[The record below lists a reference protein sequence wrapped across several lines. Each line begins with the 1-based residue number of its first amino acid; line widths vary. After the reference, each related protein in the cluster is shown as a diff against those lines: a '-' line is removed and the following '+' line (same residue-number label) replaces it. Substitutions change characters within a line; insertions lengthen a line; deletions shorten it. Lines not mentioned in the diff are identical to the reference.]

1 MKIMDVLIS
10 LLDGYE
16 PSLMLPHEAIM
27 AWRPVDPRRY
37 DSRREKCVEY
47 LRGKN
52 LWVLDGKF
60 TPTKSSH
67 TDITAVFNRARQELG
82 EKLIQVAK

>member
-1 MKIMDVLIS
+1 MKIMDVLIN
-10 LLDGYE
+10 LFDGYE

-27 AWRPVDPRRY
+27 AWRPTDPRRY
-37 DSRREKCVEY
+37 DSRREKCVEH
-47 LRGKN
+47 LRQNN
-52 LWVLDGKF
+52 LYILDGKF

-67 TDITAVFNRARQELG
+67 TDITVCFTRARQQMG

>member
-10 LLDGYE
+10 LFDGYE

-47 LRGKN
+47 LRQNN
-52 LWVLDGKF
+52 LYILDGKF
-60 TPTKSSH
+60 TPTKASH
-67 TDITAVFNRARQELG
+67 TDITVCFTRARQQMG

>member
-27 AWRPVDPRRY
+27 AWKPSDIRRY
-37 DSRREKCVEY
+37 DTRRDKCLEY
-47 LRGKN
+47 LKARN

-60 TPTKSSH
+60 TPTKASH
-67 TDITAVFNRARQELG
+67 TDITVVFNRAKSEMG
-82 EKLIQVAK
+82 EKMIQVAK

>member
-10 LLDGYE
+10 LFDGYE

-47 LRGKN
+47 LRAKN

-60 TPTKSSH
+60 TPTKASH
-67 TDITAVFNRARQELG
+67 TDITVVFNRARQEMG
-82 EKLIQVAK
+82 EKMIQVAK

>member
-1 MKIMDVLIS
+1 MKIMDALIN

-27 AWRPVDPRRY
+27 AWKPSDVRRY
-37 DSRREKCVEY
+37 DNRRDKCLEY
-47 LRGKN
+47 LKARN

-67 TDITAVFNRARQELG
+67 TDITVVFNRARQEMG
-82 EKLIQVAK
+82 EKMIQVAK

>member
-27 AWRPVDPRRY
+27 AWKPSDFRRY
-37 DSRREKCVEY
+37 DTRRDKCLEY
-47 LRGKN
+47 LKARN

-60 TPTKSSH
+60 TPTKASH
-67 TDITAVFNRARQELG
+67 TDITVVFNRARQEMG
-82 EKLIQVAK
+82 EKMIQVAK

>member
-10 LLDGYE
+10 LFDGYE

-27 AWRPVDPRRY
+27 AWRPTDPRRY

-47 LRGKN
+47 LRQNN
-52 LWVLDGKF
+52 LYILDGKF
-60 TPTKSSH
+60 TPTKASH
-67 TDITAVFNRARQELG
+67 TDITVVFNRARQQMG

>member
-27 AWRPVDPRRY
+27 AWKPSDIRRY
-37 DSRREKCVEY
+37 DTRRDKCLEY
-47 LRGKN
+47 LKTRN

-60 TPTKSSH
+60 TPTKASH
-67 TDITAVFNRARQELG
+67 TDITVVFNRARQELG
-82 EKLIQVAK
+82 EKMIQVAK

>member
-1 MKIMDVLIS
+1 MDVLIS

-27 AWRPVDPRRY
+27 AWKPSDIRRY
-37 DSRREKCVEY
+37 DTRRDKCLEY
-47 LRGKN
+47 LKARN

-67 TDITAVFNRARQELG
+67 TDITVVFNRARHELG
-82 EKLIQVAK
+82 DKMIQVAK